1 MEVSDVIG
9 WAAGVILLLTV
20 GRQVYTQWKS
30 GKSAGVSKWL
40 FVGQIA
46 ASTGFVIYSLML
58 ENWVFVV
65 TNAFMLITA
74 IIGQVLF
81 LRSKANAPSGANT
94 AAAAE
99 G

>member
-1 MEVSDVIG
+1 MELADVIG
-9 WAAGVILLLTV
+9 WTAGVVLLITI

-40 FVGQIA
+40 FVGQMA
-46 ASTGFVIYSLML
+46 ASIGFVIYSLML

-74 IIGQVLF
+74 LIGQILF
-81 LRSKANAPSGANT
+81 LRSKANVSPASSEAISTNH
-94 AAAAE
+94 
-99 G
+99 

>member
-9 WAAGVILLLTV
+9 WAAGVILLFTV

-65 TNAFMLITA
+65 TNAFMLVTA

-81 LRSKANAPSGANT
+81 LRSKATAPSGEKT
-94 AAAAE
+94 PAAAE

>member
-9 WAAGVILLLTV
+9 WAAGVILLVTV

-30 GKSAGVSKWL
+30 GKSSGVSKWL

-58 ENWVFVV
+58 KNWVFVV
-65 TNAFMLITA
+65 TNAFMLVTA
-74 IIGQVLF
+74 IIGQILF
-81 LRSKANAPSGANT
+81 LRSKANAASGANT
-94 AAAAE
+94 PAASE